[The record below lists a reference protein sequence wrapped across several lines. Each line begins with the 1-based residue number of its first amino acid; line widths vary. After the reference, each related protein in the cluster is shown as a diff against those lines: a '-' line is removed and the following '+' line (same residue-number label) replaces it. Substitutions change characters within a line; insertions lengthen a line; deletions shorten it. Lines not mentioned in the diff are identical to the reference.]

1 MKKVT
6 GIILAVIML
15 GSVLGGCYSK
25 TCEQP
30 CNYKDQPPCNTCK

>member
-6 GIILAVIML
+6 GIVLALVMA
-15 GSVLGGCYSK
+15 SVLLSGCYSK

-30 CNYKDQPPCNTCK
+30 VAYKGEVR